1 MSASIPRYKLQ
12 ADNSSIID
20 PGVED
25 SYPSRFVNEDDIN
38 VMQDNQKSSL

>member
-1 MSASIPRYKLQ
+1 MSASIPRYNIQ
-12 ADNSSIID
+12 AENSSIID